1 MAKINLSILGQLDVF
16 VILFAVEYMK
26 AWFHTQWNITIWAIV
41 RSKLVFK
48 IFNSSKNLFALSFA
62 KIASKT

>member
-1 MAKINLSILGQLDVF
+1 MATINLSTLGQLDVF
-16 VILFAVEYMK
+16 CNFFV
-26 AWFHTQWNITIWAIV
+26 IWAIV
-41 RSKLVFK
+41 RSKLAFE